1 MQHLVS
7 FVTLSIIDDV
17 NGFLKTIIDNVVF
30 YLENIEPW
38 AASLVLLAIAILT
51 LVGFFVLLKK
61 FIKTFI
67 VLGVLSGAFYV
78 IYEYT
83 DILDSILKIII

>member
-17 NGFLKTIIDNVVF
+17 NDFLKTIIDNVVF